1 VALSPDGRRIAYVAG
16 PPRNGDIWVRD
27 LDRAT
32 DTRLTFGDEDE
43 LQPAWLS
50 PARVAYVQMKTTSG
64 GVVGR
69 ILAISADG
77 SGGPQVV
84 VPELPVGVAENA
96 LTLAGDGKRI
106 LLIVDERGH
115 GYLRVAELQPDG
127 SLGPGRPV
135 LRIEPEPAVGAAR
148 VSPDGGLLA
157 YVTENPGGQPETFL
171 TRFPSGEGRW
181 QVSPQVAR
189 NPRWAR
195 DGSELFFL
203 VGAQRR
209 TLASVKVNAA
219 MEPPLVSNPTNLF
232 DFDLLAGSPS
242 SYLGG
247 GGFDV
252 TGDGQRFLV
261 VRPGGSGGAKRMVL
275 VQNWLSE
282 FRTMAGP
289 AR

>member
-1 VALSPDGRRIAYVAG
+1 
-16 PPRNGDIWVRD
+16 
-27 LDRAT
+27 
-32 DTRLTFGDEDE
+32 
-43 LQPAWLS
+43 
-50 PARVAYVQMKTTSG
+50 
-64 GVVGR
+64 
-69 ILAISADG
+69 
-77 SGGPQVV
+77 
-84 VPELPVGVAENA
+84 
-96 LTLAGDGKRI
+96 
-106 LLIVDERGH
+106 
-115 GYLRVAELQPDG
+115 
-127 SLGPGRPV
+127 
-135 LRIEPEPAVGAAR
+135 